1 VLSAATVP
9 SVSKRR
15 RVDPGA
21 LRRDLRN
28 HQRWQSHWRRDA
40 FFVSAPFLVAIF
52 EVVRVGTAPIRGT
65 TAWFD
70 GVLIGVGAGGVGAVI
85 WWVLV
90 VQRGVA
96 ARALAGVAAVAL
108 LLVLLTSSGGRG
120 HAAPD
125 VTSGY
130 LAGAVTYDASVWETW
145 GSCWCR
151 YGMAV
156 SRFLIARLGE
166 AKITCPL
173 LRLSA
178 RTRVST
184 RRPLQAVST
193 TKSASYRC
201 RTWGR
206 ASSRP

>member
-28 HQRWQSHWRRDA
+28 HQRGQSHWLREA
-40 FFVSAPFLVAIF
+40 LFVSAPFLFAIF
-52 EVVRVGTAPIRGT
+52 EVVRLAAAPILGT

-70 GVLIGVGAGGVGAVI
+70 GVFIGLAAGVVGAAS

-90 VQRGVA
+90 TRRCVA

-130 LAGAVTYDASVWETW
+130 LAGAVTYDAI
-145 GSCWCR
+145 GLGNMGILLAQMR
-151 YGMAV
+151 RG
-156 SRFLIARLGE
+156 RLRGF
-166 AKITCPL
+166 
-173 LRLSA
+173 
-178 RTRVST
+178 
-184 RRPLQAVST
+184 
-193 TKSASYRC
+193 
-201 RTWGR
+201 
-206 ASSRP
+206 